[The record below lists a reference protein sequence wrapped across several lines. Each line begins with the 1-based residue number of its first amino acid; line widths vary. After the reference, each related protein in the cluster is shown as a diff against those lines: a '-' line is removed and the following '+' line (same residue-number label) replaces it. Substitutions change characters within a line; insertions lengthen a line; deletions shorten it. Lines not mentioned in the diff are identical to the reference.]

1 MTSLFM
7 GVDDGV
13 DISPTKPKQRTLSY
27 DSVAIAIGSWGKKDE
42 KPKMLPFLLSSFSV
56 QPKGSPL
63 MAYRR
68 RGGTDYGHFLSRFQ
82 KFYSQSHNNPNPNMC
97 SIKMFQKLSFLE
109 KMID

>member
-7 GVDDGV
+7 GVDHGV
-13 DISPTKPKQRTLSY
+13 DISPTKSKQRTLSY
-27 DSVAIAIGSWGKKDE
+27 GCVAIAIGSWGKKDE

-68 RGGTDYGHFLSRFQ
+68 RGGTDYGLFFYIFQ
-82 KFYSQSHNNPNPNMC
+82 ILYGTNNNPNPNKYPLEI
-97 SIKMFQKLSFLE
+97 SEKLSFV
-109 KMID
+109 

>member
-13 DISPTKPKQRTLSY
+13 DISPTKSKQRTLSY
-27 DSVAIAIGSWGKKDE
+27 GCVAIAIGSWGKKDE

-63 MAYRR
+63 MAYRS
-68 RGGTDYGHFLSRFQ
+68 RGGTDYGLFLSKFQ
-82 KFYSQSHNNPNPNMC
+82 
-97 SIKMFQKLSFLE
+97 IL
-109 KMID
+109 